1 MLKFATMVTFWV
13 IMATLLLSSDS
24 VTFLQNQHFSSKMT
38 KVFDREELIEKYA
51 LQILDSMD
59 MKTMEQFVM
68 DTLTDN
74 LNSYSDEELITE
86 VEEYYPELI
95 EE

>member
-1 MLKFATMVTFWV
+1 
-13 IMATLLLSSDS
+13 
-24 VTFLQNQHFSSKMT
+24 MT

-51 LQILDSMD
+51 FQIMDTMD
-59 MKTMEQFVM
+59 MKTMERFVM
-68 DTLTDN
+68 DTLVDN
-74 LNSYSDEELITE
+74 LTNYSDEELISE

>member
-1 MLKFATMVTFWV
+1 
-13 IMATLLLSSDS
+13 
-24 VTFLQNQHFSSKMT
+24 MT
-38 KVFDREELIEKYA
+38 KVFNREELIQSYA
-51 LQILDSMD
+51 FQIMDSMD

-68 DTLTDN
+68 DTLTDTL
-74 LNSYSDEELITE
+74 LNSYSDEELIAE

>member
-1 MLKFATMVTFWV
+1 
-13 IMATLLLSSDS
+13 
-24 VTFLQNQHFSSKMT
+24 MT